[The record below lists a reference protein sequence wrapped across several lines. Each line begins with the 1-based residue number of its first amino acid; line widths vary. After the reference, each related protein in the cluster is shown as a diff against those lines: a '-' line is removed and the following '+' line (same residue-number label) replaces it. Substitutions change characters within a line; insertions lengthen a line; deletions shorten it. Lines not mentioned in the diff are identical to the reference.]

1 MKLLKKLNSFLYGT
15 EIVIAH
21 KYKKPPWGGGN
32 QFLMALLQEL
42 SSRGISIGAN
52 TFGKRTKYVLVNSH
66 TFSAEVEKKILAS
79 TAKIIHRIDG
89 PTSVYGRQDNT
100 LDQKIQSWNE
110 RHASKTIFQSQYSFS
125 KHRELGLNFKH
136 PKVIHNAVNSK
147 IFFPAQRESTPS
159 QKVKLIA
166 AAWSDNPK
174 KGKATYEWLD
184 KNLDFSR
191 FDFTF
196 VGRIQTQ
203 FKNIK
208 IIPPVGAEKMGALLR
223 SSDVYIFASQF
234 DSCSNSLL
242 EALSSG
248 LPVVYHRSGGSP
260 ELVEK
265 GGISFD
271 NPEEIPRALDI
282 IVADLEKYRKAIKV
296 APLQTVADE
305 YLNFF
310 YE

>member
-1 MKLLKKLNSFLYGT
+1 MLINKINTFLNGT

-21 KYKKPPWGGGN
+21 KYRKPPWGGGN

-42 SSRGISIGAN
+42 SSRGVSVGAN

-66 TFSAEVEKKILAS
+66 TFSPDVEKKILAS
-79 TAKIIHRIDG
+79 SAKIIHRIDG
-89 PTSVYGRQDNT
+89 PTSVYGREDNT

-110 RHASKTIFQSQYSFS
+110 KHASKTIFQSQYSFS
-125 KHRELGLNFKH
+125 KHTELGLNFKQS
-136 PKVIHNAVNSK
+136 KVIHNAVNPNL
-147 IFFPAQRESTPS
+147 FFPSAKSFNPNR
-159 QKVKLIA
+159 KKKLIA

-174 KGKATYEWLD
+174 KGKATFEWLD

-208 IIPPVGAEKMGALLR
+208 ILPPVGTLEMGALLR
-223 SSDVYIFASQF
+223 EADVYIFASQF

-248 LPVVYHRSGGSP
+248 LPAVYHGSGGSP
-260 ELVEK
+260 ELVGK
-265 GGISFD
+265 GGISF
-271 NPEEIPRALDI
+271 NEPEEIPAALDR
-282 IVADLEKYRKAIKV
+282 IVSSLREFQENIKV
-296 APLQTVADE
+296 VPLQKIADE
-305 YLNFF
+305 YLDFF